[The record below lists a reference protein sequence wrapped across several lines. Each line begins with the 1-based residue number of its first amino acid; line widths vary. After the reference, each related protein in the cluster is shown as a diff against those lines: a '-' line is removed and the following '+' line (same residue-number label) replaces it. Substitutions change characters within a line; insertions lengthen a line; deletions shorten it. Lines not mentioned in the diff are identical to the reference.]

1 MTRPARTGALRVAR
15 SAVTLVLAVSCLGA
29 GPLGATRTTWL
40 PPPPNPS
47 DDQLQHGHEQV
58 SQRAAQVGEL
68 TNRLADADARLAELS
83 ARVEAKL
90 EEANKARVDQQR
102 AEDVA
107 RSAGYAAEAT
117 AADAA
122 AAARQLDQARARLD
136 VFTASS
142 YRQGSVAG
150 SLSGFLGSGGPR
162 QMLDRAEVLDA
173 VSVAHRN
180 ALDGLRRAQLRQVDK
195 DSVARAAL
203 ADARRKQGAA
213 TQARLAADTA
223 ERDAISAREQERG
236 SATQLQTARGDVER
250 ELDRARSQVT
260 GLQAQRDRYAGWL
273 AARQR
278 AEQEAAATAAAA
290 AAQAAARAAQA
301 AHPQGAQ
308 ADRRPEVGGSG
319 PSASDSG
326 DEQPTGRSADT
337 VIQRA
342 LGQVGVT
349 YAWGGGASSGP
360 TRGIRDGGEADAHD
374 DYDKVG
380 FDCSGLMTYAFAGA
394 GVRLAHFSGYQYSS
408 GHKVLLAQARPGDM
422 LFWQTD
428 DGFIHHVAL
437 YLGNGKMIEAPYSG
451 AQVRVTSVRYDGI
464 MPFAVRVL

>member
-1 MTRPARTGALRVAR
+1 MLRPARTGVLRVAR

-29 GPLGATRTTWL
+29 GPLGGTRTTWL

-58 SQRAAQVGEL
+58 SERAAQVGEL

-83 ARVEAKL
+83 AQVEAKL

-107 RSAGYAAEAT
+107 RGAGHAAEAT

-122 AAARQLDQARARLD
+122 AAARQIEQARGRLD

-142 YRQGSVAG
+142 YRQGSVVG

-173 VSVAHRN
+173 VSVAQRN
-180 ALDGLRRAQLRQVDK
+180 ALDGLRRAQVRQVNK

-203 ADARRKQGAA
+203 ADARWKQGAA
-213 TQARLAADTA
+213 AQAHLAADTA

-236 SATQLQTARGDVER
+236 RATQLQTAREAVER

-260 GLQAQRDRYAGWL
+260 GLQAQRDRYASWL

-278 AEQEAAATAAAA
+278 AEQAAADA

-308 ADRRPEVGGSG
+308 ADRRPEVGDSG
-319 PSASDSG
+319 ASASDTG
-326 DEQPTGRSADT
+326 DEQPTARSADA

-349 YAWGGGASSGP
+349 YAWGGGAGSGP

-394 GVRLAHFSGYQYSS
+394 GVQLPHYSGYQYSS
-408 GHKVLLAQARPGDM
+408 GRKVPLAQARPADM